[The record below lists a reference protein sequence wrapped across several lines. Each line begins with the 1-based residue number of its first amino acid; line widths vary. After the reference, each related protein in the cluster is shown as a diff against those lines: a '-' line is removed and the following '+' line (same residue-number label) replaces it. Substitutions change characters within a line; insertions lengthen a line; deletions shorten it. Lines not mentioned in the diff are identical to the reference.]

1 MEERTM
7 SKAGKIL
14 IILALPVLI
23 VVFQPSV
30 SHGRWISHH
39 TTYGCIWYT
48 DEGALETLFKRLHVN
63 SLGRGLLALFGGSDY
78 SEQRLNEEINR
89 LFHRVG
95 ALLGLRTDSVRV
107 QIKVYKDKYSMD
119 AEALSFWKGKMPT
132 AFYLPSLNTIYIS
145 LDTVNASIVAREFT
159 HVLLDHSFTEQ
170 VPTPTQEILSK
181 YIELN
186 M

>member
-1 MEERTM
+1 M

-14 IILALPVLI
+14 IVLALPALI
-23 VVFQPSV
+23 VAFQPGV
-30 SHGRWISHH
+30 SHGRWMTHQTEFVS
-39 TTYGCIWYT
+39 IWYT

-78 SEQRLNEEINR
+78 SEQRLNEEIDR

-119 AEALSFWKGKMPT
+119 AEAFSFWKGKMPT

-145 LDTVNASIVAREFT
+145 LDTVNASIVAHEFT
-159 HVLLDHSFTEQ
+159 HALLYHSFTDH
-170 VPTPTQEILSK
+170 VPTRTQEILSK

-186 M
+186 R